1 MHLRLEDIAHSDSLV
16 AFYTGFQ
23 TYDLLLA
30 FCEFLEPSVNKLTYW
45 GGKNE
50 RGNRR
55 KMKLDPMNQLFLT
68 LMKLKLNL
76 REKDLAC
83 RFGMSISVVS
93 KY

>member
-1 MHLRLEDIAHSDSLV
+1 
-16 AFYTGFQ
+16 
-23 TYDLLLA
+23 
-30 FCEFLEPSVNKLTYW
+30 
-45 GGKNE
+45 
-50 RGNRR
+50 
-55 KMKLDPMNQLFLT
+55 MKLDPMNQLFLT